1 MGRRSTFSDEQVFSA
16 VSSQIATSAEFKIQ
30 DLAKETGISIG
41 SLYHRFSSREGLLAA
56 TWLDALL
63 ASHRAFLTALE
74 TPGADAGEQAA
85 LATPRFAREHRARA
99 IILCLGRGETLLA
112 EKAPEDALATSEEA
126 NAKVKS
132 ALERFADRKKVSL
145 QACMHGIV
153 GFPLAS
159 VKLYLPEQQ
168 VPRSVDR
175 FVSAAYYAAM
185 NAGTK
190 VGSSAVR

>member
-63 ASHRAFLTALE
+63 ASHEALLSALE
-74 TPGADAGEQAA
+74 TPGEDAGLQAA

-99 IILCLGRGETLLA
+99 IILCLGRRETLLT
-112 EKAPEDALATSEEA
+112 ETAPEEALATSEET

-132 ALERFADRKKVSL
+132 ALERFADRSNVSM

-153 GFPLAS
+153 AFPLAS
-159 VKLYLPEQQ
+159 VKLYLPARH
-168 VPRSVDR
+168 VPRSVDS
-175 FVSAAYYAAM
+175 FVSAAYHAAM
-185 NAGTK
+185 AADTSG
-190 VGSSAVR
+190 